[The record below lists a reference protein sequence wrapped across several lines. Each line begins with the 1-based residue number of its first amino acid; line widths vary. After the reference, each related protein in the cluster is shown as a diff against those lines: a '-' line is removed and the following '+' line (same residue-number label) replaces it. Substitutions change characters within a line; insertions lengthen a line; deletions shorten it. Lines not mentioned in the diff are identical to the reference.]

1 MVLLTDNAYK
11 CHVYCAHTWYILI
24 APALTVTVNN
34 ATSAIAGTR
43 HTLTCSVMGA
53 NLETATVV
61 YTWLLNDV
69 VVQETSSSNQ
79 YNITSVQASNAGD
92 VYTCQ
97 VAVSAPYWDVSGSF
111 GGSGSG
117 TLTVTSKYALY
128 TFVIVTI
135 LSLSLQFLL
144 PLYNSVDSHWCLLSM
159 LD

>member
-1 MVLLTDNAYK
+1 MTQPCVFTDLRVELALLTDTAYK
-11 CHVYCAHTWYILI
+11 CHMYGAHTWYILI

-69 VVQETSSSNQ
+69 VVQETSSNQ
-79 YNITSVQASNAGD
+79 YNITSVHVSNAGD

-97 VAVSAPYWDVSGSF
+97 VAVTATYWDVSGSF
-111 GGSGSG
+111 RDSGSG
-117 TLTVTSKYALY
+117 TLTVASK
-128 TFVIVTI
+128 
-135 LSLSLQFLL
+135 
-144 PLYNSVDSHWCLLSM
+144 HM
-159 LD
+159 